1 MDLST
6 RNAEVNL
13 SRIRSCRHIL
23 QTAGIPYV
31 ETTNLTE
38 ALTYPVVMFSPIVF
52 STTFTSAERLQIQ
65 QYVNSGGVL
74 IASSVRDPALY
85 PLFGVSGYTN
95 YTDLKSMTWEVDQAP
110 QYFDRFDDGFE
121 KVIAL
126 SDTTGPQT
134 VDTFILRPYAT
145 TGNAQVLAHFSN
157 NTNALIMNQTGA
169 GRTFLFAV
177 DLRDVIIRNLIN
189 SDLHA
194 QRAYSNIFEPTTDTF
209 IFFVM
214 NVVREHIPNLVRS
227 HPCPNCDGSVVMIT
241 HDVDSRTAMDT
252 MQVFVNYEEANHLNG
267 MYNITTRYFH
277 DSWMTAFYV
286 DSYDKVEYVRQHG
299 QRLASHSVGHF
310 PDYDN
315 ETLFPFTGLGNTPVN
330 YQPRYFNSVT
340 TGGNVYGEVEVS
352 KYLLENDHQV
362 AIKSFRAGHLA
373 YNQRLPKAL
382 QDCGYLYNSTFS
394 ANDVL
399 TNFPFWDI
407 DNMTFSGSQTSVLE
421 IPMTIS
427 DASASNPFTEQNAM
441 SVAQEWVS
449 VTQKN
454 YNNNAPT
461 VLLIHPNRG
470 YKLPAEQYFVN
481 NLPSDVKYMF
491 LDDFG
496 DYWKKR
502 LNMQYE
508 TVISNDTLKVTWTNY
523 QMNQG
528 LSFVIDDVS
537 GLNAI
542 RFFDGVGN
550 ELYPQSVSVDFG
562 ETRFCQFVYDESF
575 EVCNGLDDD
584 GDGNIDENLGYTQY
598 QDNDNDEYG
607 NPNQSSVS
615 CFALVGY
622 VTNNLDCDDNNT
634 VVHPNNSEYC
644 DHIDNNCDGQVDEGL
659 TWNNYYADN
668 DVDGFGNTLVMVE
681 ACIAPDNFVL
691 QPGDCNDDVASIN
704 SNASEVCNDL
714 DDNCDTNVD
723 EGLQFVTY
731 YEDLDQDGY
740 GNDAVSVVKCVL
752 PFGFV
757 TLHGDCT
764 DNAPAINPSAAEL
777 CGDGLDNNCDGQ
789 VDEGCIIDNDED
801 GYDSTVDCDDEN
813 ALIYPNAVELCNNI
827 DDDCDGTADNGL
839 TFVNYYVDT
848 DGDGYG
854 AGAASN
860 LCSNPGAGYVTNNTD
875 CNNNNATIHA
885 ITTEVCNNFDD
896 DCNGVID
903 NGLTF
908 VNYYVDTDG
917 DGYGAGTAS
926 NLCSNPGAGY
936 VTNNTDCNNNN
947 ATVHAITTEVC
958 NNFDDD
964 CNGVIDN
971 GLTFVN
977 YYVDTDG
984 DGYGFG
990 TAVSLC
996 ANPGFGFVTN
1006 NMDCNGSN
1014 SAINPGAVEIC
1025 GNAVDEDCS
1034 GTAAVCVVLGCTN
1047 SLACNYNPLATQDNG
1062 SCVLPAIEICN
1073 NLDDDCN
1080 GVIDNGLTFVNY
1092 YVDTDGDG
1100 YGAGAASNLCSNP
1113 GAGYVTNNTDC
1124 NNNNA
1129 TVHAITTEVCNN
1141 LDDDCNGVIDNGLTF
1156 VNYYVDTD
1164 GDGYGAGAAS
1174 NLCSNPGAGYVTN
1187 NTDCSASNNAV
1198 HPGAIEVCGNQ
1209 LDDDCTGG
1217 DAVCAVLGCTNSAA
1231 CNFNP
1236 LATQD
1241 NGSCILPST
1250 EICNGIDDDCDGQT
1264 DENLTSTS
1272 ITAIAANSAPYP
1284 TCTTGNFFSANFNN
1298 AQPSG
1303 ALLEN
1308 QGVVIW
1314 YKLTAVTNA
1323 MRIGL
1328 SAAYGDNA
1336 IRLYRN
1342 NGGCMQFIVEEH
1354 ETSTGNQILLSDQLV
1369 VGGEYYIAV
1378 QHLSGAINTSAKICI
1393 NHFVGSTCDHVY
1405 SNGTGIYSSVCSPF
1419 KAQYRGS
1426 ASQYIFNVLGP
1437 IAPWQYT
1444 TPSSS
1449 SIVSRLGT
1457 IVPAN
1462 LTTTDINYN
1471 LRIDVIYSISDIAGN
1486 YTSLTAVASDNC
1498 SLTLNPESA
1507 VSLRTT
1513 DRCPA
1518 VKTLIQ
1524 SISVDRSICGVQ
1536 RYEWKFTRTL
1546 PTAAS
1551 PITVLGG
1558 LNSAVLFL
1566 NTVPGLSNNATY
1578 NVQVRPVH
1586 ASGSLGEW
1594 GSVQCMKT
1602 GSTSGMVL
1610 ESNGQ
1615 GVRDEV
1621 SSNQWMLYPNPS
1633 LDGNIQLIALHEVE
1647 DGLRDIEVMDAMGRR
1662 IWKTTMSAGGNVSL
1676 TLPTLAHGMYFVC
1689 IDGVRLR
1696 CVIGNQ

>member
-23 QTAGIPYV
+23 QTAGIPYA
-31 ETTNLTE
+31 ETTSLTQ
-38 ALTYPVVMFSPIVF
+38 ALTNPVVMFSPIITT
-52 STTFTSAERLQIQ
+52 TTFNAAERIQIQ
-65 QYVNSGGVL
+65 QYVSNGGIL

-85 PLFGVSGYTN
+85 PLFGVTGYTN
-95 YTDLKSMTWEVDQAP
+95 YTDLKRMTWDVNQAP
-110 QYFDRFDDGFE
+110 QYFDRFDDGYE

-134 VDTFILRPYAT
+134 VNTFILRPYT
-145 TGNAQVLAHFSN
+145 ITGGAQVLAHFEN
-157 NTNALIMNQTGA
+157 NTNAVITNQTGA

-209 IFFVM
+209 IFFIM

-252 MQVFVNYEEANHLNG
+252 MQIFINYEEANHLNG

-315 ETLFPFTGLGNTPVN
+315 ETLFPFTSLGNTPTN

-362 AIKSFRAGHLA
+362 SIKSFRAGHLA

-407 DNMTFSGSQTSVLE
+407 DNMTFSGTQTSILE

-427 DASASNPFTEQNAM
+427 DASASNPFTEQNAI
-441 SVAQEWVS
+441 STAQEWVT

-508 TVISNDTLKVTWTNY
+508 TVLTNDTLKVTWSNY

-528 LSFVIDDVS
+528 LSFVIDDVA

-550 ELYPQSVSVDFG
+550 ELFPQSVNVDFG

-584 GDGNIDENLGYTQY
+584 GDGNIDENLGYVQY
-598 QDNDNDEYG
+598 QDNDNDEFG
-607 NPNQSSVS
+607 NPDQSVNS

-634 VVHPNNSEYC
+634 VVHPDNSEYC
-644 DHIDNNCDGQVDEGL
+644 DHIDNNCDGVIDEGL
-659 TWNNYYADN
+659 TWNNYYADI
-668 DVDGFGNTLVMVE
+668 DLDGFGNTLAMVE
-681 ACIAPDNFVL
+681 ACIAPDNFIL
-691 QPGDCNDDVASIN
+691 QPGDCNDDISSIN
-704 SNASEVCNDL
+704 PNASEICNDL
-714 DDNCDTNVD
+714 DDNCDTNID

-777 CGDGLDNNCDGQ
+777 CGDGIDNNCDGQ
-789 VDEGCIIDNDED
+789 IDEGCIIDLDED
-801 GYDSTVDCDDEN
+801 GFDATVDCDDEN
-813 ALIYPNAVELCNNI
+813 AAVNPSAIELCNSV
-827 DDDCDGTADNGL
+827 DDDCDGSIDDGL
-839 TFVNYYVDT
+839 TFVNYYTDA

-854 AGAASN
+854 SGAAVN
-860 LCSNPGAGYVTNNTD
+860 LCANPGAGFVTNNTD
-875 CNNNNATIHA
+875 CNDSNAALHA
-885 ITTEVCNNFDD
+885 ITVEVCNNFDD
-896 DCNGVID
+896 DCDGSID
-903 NGLTF
+903 DGLTF
-908 VNYYVDTDG
+908 VNYYTDADG
-917 DGYGAGTAS
+917 DGYGSGAAV
-926 NLCSNPGAGY
+926 NLCANPGAGF
-936 VTNNTDCNNNN
+936 VTNNIDCNNNN
-947 ATVHAITTEVC
+947 
-958 NNFDDD
+958 N
-964 CNGVIDN
+964 
-971 GLTFVN
+971 
-977 YYVDTDG
+977 
-984 DGYGFG
+984 
-990 TAVSLC
+990 
-996 ANPGFGFVTN
+996 
-1006 NMDCNGSN
+1006 
-1014 SAINPGAVEIC
+1014 AINPGAVEIC

-1047 SLACNYNPLATQDNG
+1047 STACNYNPSATNDNGSCTYPAQSYLNCNGTCINDTDGDGVCNELEVAGCTDATACNYNPSATNDNGSCTYPAQSYLNCNGSCINDTDGDGVCNELEIAGCTDAAACNYNPSATNDNG
-1062 SCVLPAIEICN
+1062 SCV
-1073 NLDDDCN
+1073 
-1080 GVIDNGLTFVNY
+1080 F
-1092 YVDTDGDG
+1092 
-1100 YGAGAASNLCSNP
+1100 
-1113 GAGYVTNNTDC
+1113 
-1124 NNNNA
+1124 
-1129 TVHAITTEVCNN
+1129 
-1141 LDDDCNGVIDNGLTF
+1141 
-1156 VNYYVDTD
+1156 
-1164 GDGYGAGAAS
+1164 
-1174 NLCSNPGAGYVTN
+1174 
-1187 NTDCSASNNAV
+1187 
-1198 HPGAIEVCGNQ
+1198 
-1209 LDDDCTGG
+1209 
-1217 DAVCAVLGCTNSAA
+1217 
-1231 CNFNP
+1231 
-1236 LATQD
+1236 
-1241 NGSCILPST
+1241 PSL
-1250 EICNGIDDDCDGQT
+1250 EICNGVDDDCDGQT
-1264 DENLTSTS
+1264 DENLTSSS
-1272 ITAIAANSAPYP
+1272 IAAIAANSAAYP

-1298 AQPSG
+1298 ASNSN

-1308 QGVVIW
+1308 QGVAIW

-1323 MRIGL
+1323 LRVGL

-1336 IRLYRN
+1336 IWLYRN
-1342 NGGCMQFIVEEH
+1342 NGGCLQLILEEH
-1354 ETSTGNQILLSDQLV
+1354 EVSSGNQILLSDQLV

-1378 QHLSGAINTSAKICI
+1378 QHLSGPINSSAKICI

-1405 SNGTGIYSSVCSPF
+1405 SNGAGIYSSVCSPF
-1419 KAQYRGS
+1419 KAQFRGS
-1426 ASQYIFNVLGP
+1426 AAQYSFHVISATQQGSALS
-1437 IAPWQYT
+1437 IIPWSYT

-1449 SIVSRLGT
+1449 SIVSRLGS
-1457 IVPAN
+1457 ILPAN
-1462 LTTTDINYN
+1462 LSTADINYQ
-1471 LRIDVIYSISDIAGN
+1471 LRVDVNYSISDIAGN
-1486 YTSLTAVASDNC
+1486 YMPLTAVANESC
-1498 SLTLNPESA
+1498 AVVLNAESPI
-1507 VSLRTT
+1507 SLRAT
-1513 DRCPA
+1513 DRCPTT
-1518 VKTLIQ
+1518 KSMSQ
-1524 SISVDRSICGVQ
+1524 SVSVDRTVCGAL
-1536 RYEWKFTRTL
+1536 RYEWKLTKVL
-1546 PTAAS
+1546 PTPAA
-1551 PITVLGG
+1551 PFTALGG

-1566 NTVPGLSNNATY
+1566 NSVSGLSNNATY
-1578 NVQVRPVH
+1578 NLQVRPIH
-1586 ASGSLGEW
+1586 ASGIAGEW
-1594 GSVQCMKT
+1594 GSVQCMKIGT
-1602 GSTSGMVL
+1602 TSGMILQPATINDQVL
-1610 ESNGQ
+1610 IGSK
-1615 GVRDEV
+1615 
-1621 SSNQWMLYPNPS
+1621 STWTLYPNPS
-1633 LDGNIQLIALHEVE
+1633 LDGNVTIASNGQEEMLHHLQLF
-1647 DGLRDIEVMDAMGRR
+1647 DAMGRSV
-1662 IWKTTMSAGGNVSL
+1662 WKDSQVFGGSASFNLPDVS
-1676 TLPTLAHGMYFVC
+1676 HGMYTLS
-1689 IDGVRLR
+1689 IDGERIR
-1696 CVIGNQ
+1696 CVIGTE